1 MIRFDFCTAKTVW
14 VNLADGERW
23 QKKLQA
29 KTLADFLDHE
39 EQVFVLLDGG
49 QAVGI
54 ADEEQALHNEVC
66 KKCFVLG
73 PSMFQQARDYFRERQ
88 QTGESVYVLDET
100 AHVAG
105 SVRYQMNFLNSG
117 WQAPLPY
124 WEYDFEQG
132 LVNED
137 LLDKAD
143 GYLFQSLEEYSY
155 AIACYIC
162 KHHPDREVCF
172 WDPYGHWQA
181 GKQINSFLYW
191 T

>member
-1 MIRFDFCTAKTVW
+1 MIRFDLCTAKTVW

-29 KTLADFLDHE
+29 KTLADCLDHE

-88 QTGESVYVLDET
+88 QTGEYVYVLDET
-100 AHVAG
+100 SQEA
-105 SVRYQMNFLNSG
+105 SVIR
-117 WQAPLPY
+117 
-124 WEYDFEQG
+124 
-132 LVNED
+132 
-137 LLDKAD
+137 
-143 GYLFQSLEEYSY
+143 
-155 AIACYIC
+155 
-162 KHHPDREVCF
+162 
-172 WDPYGHWQA
+172 
-181 GKQINSFLYW
+181 
-191 T
+191 